1 MPNYLCKCCDY
12 QTKLKGDYKRHL
24 KTKKHEVM
32 FFLSTKNNNCQQFDN
47 NLTTFCQHKNMVE
60 HKCKYCDKCFKHRQS
75 MYRHIKYY
83 CKKSHDEG
91 IQEYVN
97 LLNEKE
103 QEIKEKDLALKNSS
117 IQLVKIEK
125 QLSLLTKKLQIKNIN
140 NGVYIQGNLHNI
152 QNINL
157 NLLNYNQTNYEYLTD
172 KDYIKCI
179 KDCNSC
185 VKTLIE
191 KVHFNKNHPENMN
204 IYISSIKGNFIMVYR
219 NNKWHLTNRKEQ
231 IDDLYENNELMLEN
245 WYNEY
250 HEKYP
255 HIIKSFKKYLQNKE
269 HDDEFI
275 QKIKDEILLVLYN
288 QRDLI
293 KETNTFMGNT
303 IEENIEN
310 HLMIHSDEL
319 NSDFNINI

>member
-1 MPNYLCKCCDY
+1 MPNYLCKCCDF

-47 NLTTFCQHKNMVE
+47 NLTTICQHKNMAE

-117 IQLVKIEK
+117 MQLVKIEK

-157 NLLNYNQTNYEYLTD
+157 NLLNYNETNYEYLTD

-219 NNKWHLTNRKEQ
+219 NNKWHLTTRKEQ

-303 IEENIEN
+303 IEDNIEN

-319 NSDFNINI
+319 NSNFNINI

>member
-1 MPNYLCKCCDY
+1 MCISTILERSSSC
-12 QTKLKGDYKRHL
+12 QTTASRPQATG
-24 KTKKHEVM
+24 
-32 FFLSTKNNNCQQFDN
+32 F
-47 NLTTFCQHKNMVE
+47 
-60 HKCKYCDKCFKHRQS
+60 
-75 MYRHIKYY
+75 
-83 CKKSHDEG
+83 
-91 IQEYVN
+91 
-97 LLNEKE
+97 
-103 QEIKEKDLALKNSS
+103 
-117 IQLVKIEK
+117 
-125 QLSLLTKKLQIKNIN
+125 
-140 NGVYIQGNLHNI
+140 
-152 QNINL
+152 L
-157 NLLNYNQTNYEYLTD
+157 NLLNYNETNYEYLTD

-219 NNKWHLTNRKEQ
+219 NNKWHLTTRKEQ

-303 IEENIEN
+303 IEDNIEN

-319 NSDFNINI
+319 NSDFNINIQLNNEFKDSFYYY

>member
-1 MPNYLCKCCDY
+1 
-12 QTKLKGDYKRHL
+12 
-24 KTKKHEVM
+24 
-32 FFLSTKNNNCQQFDN
+32 
-47 NLTTFCQHKNMVE
+47 
-60 HKCKYCDKCFKHRQS
+60 
-75 MYRHIKYY
+75 
-83 CKKSHDEG
+83 
-91 IQEYVN
+91 
-97 LLNEKE
+97 
-103 QEIKEKDLALKNSS
+103 
-117 IQLVKIEK
+117 
-125 QLSLLTKKLQIKNIN
+125 
-140 NGVYIQGNLHNI
+140 
-152 QNINL
+152 
-157 NLLNYNQTNYEYLTD
+157 
-172 KDYIKCI
+172 
-179 KDCNSC
+179 
-185 VKTLIE
+185 
-191 KVHFNKNHPENMN
+191 MN

-219 NNKWHLTNRKEQ
+219 NNKWHLTTRKEQ

-303 IEENIEN
+303 IEDNIEN